1 VLAGVGS
8 ACLVA
13 GLLTALYAAGAS
25 VLGART
31 QRPGL
36 VVSGRRAVYCLAGL
50 MLAATAILQT
60 AFLRSDFSYALV
72 AGGSSTDTPTFYK
85 VTAMWATQEGSLLL
99 WALLLSLFSS
109 AVLFLTRRSL
119 REIAPYATAV
129 LGAVTAF
136 FVALMV
142 GWENPFDTLAT
153 APVQGAGLSPLLRH
167 PAMMIHPPMLY
178 TGYVGFAI
186 PFAFAVGAL
195 ITGRLGADWIR
206 ATRRFALVAWTFL
219 TMGVLLGALWS
230 YSELG
235 WGGYWAWDPVENAS
249 LMPWLIGTAF
259 IHSIMVQEKRGML
272 KVWNASLICAT
283 FVLCLLGTF
292 LVRSGIL
299 DSIHAFGASTIGTQF
314 LTFIGIVIAGSVAL
328 IIWRVPD
335 LRSDAK
341 LDSLLSREAF
351 FLANNLVLVGLCLVI
366 VWGTFFP
373 LISEAL
379 TGTESSV
386 GPPWFNRLTTPLA
399 LVLVLLSAIGPVV
412 AWRRIS
418 PAGLRRALAVPL
430 GVVAVVAVA
439 LLALTD
445 AARSVASLAMF
456 CLVALVLAVVGQELW
471 RGASARRTMT
481 GDRRSRALA
490 QLVARNRRRYGGFVV
505 HAGIAVLF
513 LGVAGSSAFLDQTD
527 VRLSPGESYRSGEYV
542 ITYERPIARLGSD
555 SARTGAP
562 ISFGAVL
569 TARKGDETT
578 VLRPSRNYYPSQD
591 PSMGAIGRFFEGEAT
606 SEVDV
611 RWGLRQDLWTA
622 VRPDI
627 SALSGPIR
635 EANRRFSDA
644 DGDIQALAIAAIAE
658 RYRTNPPPAA
668 FRTLVSPL
676 VSWIWIGGA
685 IMILGALIAIWPS
698 PDARLRRVRSIYAAR
713 VGSDLSRA

>member
-1 VLAGVGS
+1 VGAGVGS
-8 ACLVA
+8 ACLFV

-25 VLGART
+25 VIGART

-36 VVSGRRAVYCLAGL
+36 VVSGRRAIYCLAGL

-72 AGGSSTDTPTFYK
+72 AAGSSTDTPTFYK

-99 WALLLSLFSS
+99 WAVLLALFTS
-109 AVLFLTRRSL
+109 AVLFATRHSL
-119 REIAPYATAV
+119 REVTPYATAV
-129 LGAVTAF
+129 LGLISAF
-136 FVALMV
+136 FLALMV
-142 GWENPFDTLAT
+142 GWENPFDQLVT
-153 APVQGAGLSPLLRH
+153 APVQGAGLNPLLRH

-219 TMGVLLGALWS
+219 TTGVLLGALWS

-272 KVWNASLICAT
+272 KIWNVSLICTT

-314 LTFIGIVIAGSVAL
+314 LAFIALVIVGSTAL
-328 IIWRVPD
+328 VIWRLPD
-335 LRSDAK
+335 LRSEAR

-351 FLANNLVLVGLCLVI
+351 FLLNNLVLVLLALVI
-366 VWGTFFP
+366 FWGTFYP
-373 LISEAL
+373 LISEAV
-379 TGTESSV
+379 GAERKV
-386 GPPWFNRLTTPLA
+386 GPPFFNLVTTPLA

-430 GVVAVVAVA
+430 GVVAVVAIA
-439 LLALTD
+439 LVTLTD
-445 AARSVASLAMF
+445 AAQSIASLAMF
-456 CLVALVLAVVGQELW
+456 CLVALVLAVVGQEFW

-481 GDRRSRALA
+481 GDRWPRALGE
-490 QLVARNRRRYGGFVV
+490 LVARNRRRYGGFVV

-513 LGVAGSSAFLDQTD
+513 LGVAGSSAFLTQTD
-527 VRLSPGESYRSGEYV
+527 VRLSPGESYRSGDYV

-569 TARKGDETT
+569 TARRGDETT

-591 PSMGAIGRFFEGEAT
+591 PSLGAIGRFFKGEAT

-635 EANRRFSDA
+635 EANRRFSNS
-644 DGDIQALAIAAIAE
+644 DGDIQAIAIAAIAQ
-658 RYRTNPPPAA
+658 RYRSDPPPAA

>member
-1 VLAGVGS
+1 MGAGVGS
-8 ACLVA
+8 ACLFA
-13 GLLTALYAAGAS
+13 GLLTALYAAGSS
-25 VLGART
+25 VIGART

-36 VVSGRRAVYCLAGL
+36 VVSGRRAIYCLAGL
-50 MLAATAILQT
+50 MVAATAILQT

-85 VTAMWATQEGSLLL
+85 ATAMWATQEGSLLL
-99 WALLLSLFSS
+99 WAVLLSLFSS
-109 AVLFLTRRSL
+109 AVLFVTRRSL
-119 REIAPYATAV
+119 REVAPYATAV
-129 LGAVTAF
+129 LGLVTAF
-136 FVALMV
+136 FVLLMV
-142 GWENPFDTLAT
+142 GWENPFNTLAT
-153 APVQGAGLSPLLRH
+153 APVQGAGLNPLLRH

-219 TMGVLLGALWS
+219 TMGIILGALWS

-272 KVWNASLICAT
+272 KIWNASLICAT

-314 LTFIGIVIAGSVAL
+314 LTFIAIVITGSVAL
-328 IIWRVPD
+328 IIWRVPA

-341 LDSLLSREAF
+341 LDSLVSREAF
-351 FLANNLVLVGLCLVI
+351 FLLNNLVLVGLCLVI
-366 VWGTFFP
+366 FWGTFFP

-430 GVVAVVAVA
+430 GAVAVVAIA

-445 AARSVASLAMF
+445 AAHSIASLVMF

-481 GDRRSRALA
+481 GDPWPRALA

-513 LGVAGSSAFLDQTD
+513 LGVAGSSAFLIQTD
-527 VRLSPGESYRSGEYV
+527 VRLSPGESYRSGDYE

-635 EANRRFSDA
+635 EANRRFSNSNT
-644 DGDIQALAIAAIAE
+644 DIQAIAIAAIAE
-658 RYRTNPPPAA
+658 RYRTDPPPAA

-698 PDARLRRVRSIYAAR
+698 PEARLRRVRSIYAAK